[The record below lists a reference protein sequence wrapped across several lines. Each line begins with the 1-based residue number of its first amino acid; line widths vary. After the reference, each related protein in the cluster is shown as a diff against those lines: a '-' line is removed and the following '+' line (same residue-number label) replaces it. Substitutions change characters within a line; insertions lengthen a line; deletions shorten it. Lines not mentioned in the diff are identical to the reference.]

1 MRHVVE
7 VRRDDGG
14 LVELMSLV
22 RSWLDHRNVAPA
34 WFRIDGDMFHL
45 EFATESEA
53 AVFARAF
60 GAQGDRR
67 AGGAGRAA
75 LSQRVAS

>member
-45 EFATESEA
+45 EFATESV
-53 AVFARAF
+53 AVAFARAF
-60 GAQGDRR
+60 G
-67 AGGAGRAA
+67 GRVVGEPEV
-75 LSQRVAS
+75 QVA